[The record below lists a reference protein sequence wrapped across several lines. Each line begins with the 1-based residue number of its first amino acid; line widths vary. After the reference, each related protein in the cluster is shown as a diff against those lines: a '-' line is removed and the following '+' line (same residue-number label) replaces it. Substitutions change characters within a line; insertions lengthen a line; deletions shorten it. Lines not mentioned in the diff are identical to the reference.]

1 MKRIKKG
8 DKVIAL
14 TGKSKGNVGVVLRVL
29 TDVNKVVV
37 EGLNIVKKHVKPN
50 PNTQEQGGIKEMA
63 APMHVSNVAL
73 VNPTTEK
80 ASRVGFK
87 FVESEGSKPVKQ
99 RYFKSDGELV
109 DIQ

>member
-1 MKRIKKG
+1 MKRRKKG

-14 TGKSKGNVGVVLRVL
+14 AGKSKGSTGIVMRVINGK
-29 TDVNKVVV
+29 DKVVV
-37 EGLNIVKKHVKPN
+37 EGINIVKKHVKPN
-50 PNTQEQGGIKEMA
+50 PNSQQQGGIKEMA
-63 APMHVSNVAL
+63 APIHISNVAL
-73 VNPTTEK
+73 VNPTTDK

-87 FVESEGSKPVKQ
+87 FVESDNSKPVKQ

>member
-8 DKVIAL
+8 DKVVAL
-14 TGKSKGNVGVVLRVL
+14 AGKSKGSAGVVLRVL

-50 PNTQEQGGIKEMA
+50 PNTQEQGGIKEIA

-73 VNPTTEK
+73 VNPTTDK

-87 FVESEGSKPVKQ
+87 FVESENGKSVKQ